1 MAGWVAAEMA
11 GVRVVEEM
19 AAAAAAA
26 KEVAVTAAA
35 AMEAAVKEAADRAVA
50 EKGVESLEGA
60 FSSDAEKGGGATA
73 MEMAVGDA
81 AGTEAG
87 Q

>member
-1 MAGWVAAEMA
+1 MLAVATAARRVAVAGWVAAEMA

-19 AAAAAAA
+19 AAARGAA

-50 EKGVESLEGA
+50 EKGVESLVGA
-60 FSSDAEKGGGATA
+60 FSAEQTSNLLVALT
-73 MEMAVGDA
+73 
-81 AGTEAG
+81 
-87 Q
+87 